1 MISEIGVG
9 LFAIGVLLI
18 VALAATNGSAEP
30 GSQALALLLHG
41 NTEERRD
48 AVETLIRLGDQR
60 AVEPLA
66 KALHDNDALV
76 RQLSEQALWQ
86 LWHRSG
92 NTHVDTRLQAGIDAM
107 QRGAFEHAVAIFTQ
121 VVEGAPNFAEG
132 YNKRATTYYL
142 MQDYEKSIADCDR
155 TIALNPVHFGAMS
168 GAGLCYLGLR
178 DLHKALTYFER
189 AVAVNP
195 NLEQIKHYIEEIRK
209 FFRDQSF

>member
-1 MISEIGVG
+1 MISELGVG
-9 LFAIGVLLI
+9 LLAVGVLV

-30 GSQALALLLHG
+30 VSQAIALLLHG
-41 NTEERRD
+41 HTEARRD
-48 AVETLIRLGDQR
+48 AVETLMRLGDQR

-66 KALHDNDALV
+66 KALHDHDALV

-92 NTHVDTRLQAGIDAM
+92 HAAVDTRLQAGLEAM
-107 QRGAFEHAVAIFTQ
+107 QQGAFEQAIAIFTQ
-121 VVEGAPNFAEG
+121 VIERAPNFAEG

-142 MQDYEKSIADCDR
+142 IRDYEKSIADCDR

-178 DLHKALTYFER
+178 DLNQALTYFEQ

-195 NLEQIKHYIEEIRK
+195 NLEQIKHYIEEIKK
-209 FFRDQSF
+209 FFRDQSC